1 MRRIAAALI
10 AAAVALPAFA
20 QVDCGAPL
28 TGLEGKYALAHARNL
43 TLPLIE
49 HNAGGLGP
57 VLWTYISGQAEA
69 ESGLKGKGGG
79 FALKP
84 SLNLWNTQTMPG
96 AGGTCPPNEKRSDTN
111 VACKEKNPILVDRKT
126 AQLGECWLS
135 DEGEA
140 MRTMGV
146 CFRQFPNL
154 GAAADNYLTL
164 KPDYSTVLQN
174 LAKGTPSTKEFID
187 ALNASGWADK
197 PNRDQYV
204 KDTKAAI
211 DRALGGLAT
220 LRQADT
226 AALGDVSKE
235 IDAWCAEP
243 GQGDPAERQT
253 LSDRQDAL
261 MDRLATVGRVCTVP
275 AGAKAPAGNRAIDT
289 CRTEPDP
296 PPPGPSAGSPGT
308 GGASGQG
315 PTDRD
320 RSGGSD
326 HRPSGYATGTGEPHY
341 RLPGGQTLTTQRAG
355 EFWLLDAPDRT
366 RIQVRQIPWGQ
377 GRQVAAIGAI
387 AAQVGIHRMGVY
399 ADGRVMVDGKAL
411 HWAGKFHQ
419 QALGAEAVIGVWGA
433 SERPSQV
440 AVMWRNGRTLRVHL
454 RSSWLDMETTWTR
467 GTAVATDRGLIGQA
481 SSTVAGALIGRDGR
495 RGSLAN
501 PEQADAFVASWRIQ
515 AKESLFDYRQGESP
529 ATFDLRGFPEK
540 PAKPTPEALETA
552 HAACAAAAVPADR
565 LNACAFDLA
574 VSGST
579 EFLVSHLPALR
590 ASPTPSEPKSAALG
604 AYPALFTPDIANPV
618 QTLPNG
624 HRFDVRIGAR
634 EQRTYRIDASRGDPP
649 VFLNVISN
657 NLSCVAEE
665 VDGSKSAY
673 QLFDARG
680 QAISKAKPTCADLFS
695 GDVKEGDY
703 YLVIKGANGGEAAE
717 VSLEAWAN

>member
-10 AAAVALPAFA
+10 AAAAVLPASA
-20 QVDCGAPL
+20 QVDCGEPL
-28 TGLEGKYALAHARNL
+28 TGQDAKFGIDYARNV
-43 TLPLIE
+43 TLPLVE

-57 VLWTYISGQAEA
+57 VLWAYIAGQARG
-69 ESGLKGKGGG
+69 ESLGNMRDEQMD
-79 FALKP
+79 FTPKP
-84 SLNLWNTQTMPG
+84 NLNLWNVQTDATPS
-96 AGGTCPPNEKRSDTN
+96 CRSDTEVVCPDAMKSLPPIPRKP
-111 VACKEKNPILVDRKT
+111 VAYNGCFTNSAGEPMKWTVVCFPKYPSVQKAADGYLLPFKNYTKT
-126 AQLGECWLS
+126 LQQLGKGNPTPEEFFSAL
-135 DEGEA
+135 
-140 MRTMGV
+140 
-146 CFRQFPNL
+146 
-154 GAAADNYLTL
+154 
-164 KPDYSTVLQN
+164 
-174 LAKGTPSTKEFID
+174 KGTRWADS
-187 ALNASGWADK
+187 ADK
-197 PNRDQYV
+197 PNYRT
-204 KDTKAAI
+204 DTLDAI
-211 DRALGGLAT
+211 RQVLRGLAT
-220 LRQADT
+220 VRNADK
-226 AALGDVSKE
+226 AALDDASKQIDV
-235 IDAWCAEP
+235 WCAQP
-243 GQGDPAERQT
+243 GQGNAAERAALSAKQAT
-253 LSDRQDAL
+253 LLKSL
-261 MDRLATVGRVCTVP
+261 STLASVCT
-275 AGAKAPAGNRAIDT
+275 APTGVAPPTANSAIDT
-289 CRTEPDP
+289 CRMQPDP
-296 PPPGPSAGSPGT
+296 PPAEPPGPAGH

-355 EFWLLDAPDRT
+355 EFWLLDSPDRT
-366 RIQVRQIPWGQ
+366 RIQVRQIPWDQ
-377 GRQVAAIGAI
+377 SRQVAAIGAI
-387 AAQVGIHRMGVY
+387 AAQVGIHRVGVY
-399 ADGRVMVDGKAL
+399 ADGRVVVDRKAL

-419 QALGAEAVIGVWGA
+419 QALGAEAVVGVWGA

-467 GTAVATDRGLIGQA
+467 GTTVATDRGLIGQA

-540 PAKPTPEALETA
+540 PAEPTPEALETA
-552 HAACAAAAVPADR
+552 HAACAAAGVPADR

-590 ASPTPSEPKSAALG
+590 ALTTPSKPKSAALG

-624 HRFDVRIGAR
+624 QRFDVRIGAR

-665 VDGSKSAY
+665 VDGSKPAY

-680 QAISKAKPTCADLFS
+680 RAVSKAKPTCADLFT

-717 VSLEAWAN
+717 ISLEAWAN